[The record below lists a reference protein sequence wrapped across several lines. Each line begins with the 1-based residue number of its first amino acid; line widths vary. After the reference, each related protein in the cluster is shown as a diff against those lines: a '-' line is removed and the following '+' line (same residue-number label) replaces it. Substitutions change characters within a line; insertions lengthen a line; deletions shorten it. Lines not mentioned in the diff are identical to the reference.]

1 MRTVKTKAGN
11 SFQILSERAFEDN
24 AEIVPKYGQGCNYPT
39 GKCVE
44 GYQVD
49 YRVKVTLESGESK
62 EFNIIFQS
70 LERSDN
76 MRAYGS
82 SEMTTA
88 GQYGCDGDESEEL
101 LEFTDY
107 DNEIIEILENKAE
120 KLCKEWFD
128 NNKKTYNRS
137 YRIRN
142 TGETMIIE
150 TNEGEHIAEY
160 RFESQAF
167 ALSEIRSMYRTIDD
181 HIANGGTLGN
191 YQW

>member
-11 SFQILSERAFEDN
+11 SFQILSERAFEDE
-24 AEIVPKYGQGCNYPT
+24 AKIVSKYGQGCNYPT

-49 YRVKVTLESGESK
+49 FSIEVTLKTGESK
-62 EFNIIFQS
+62 KFYIVFQS

-76 MRAYGS
+76 LRAYSS
-82 SEMTTA
+82 SEMSTA
-88 GQYGCDGDESEEL
+88 GQYGCDDDESEEL

-128 NNKKTYNRS
+128 NN
-137 YRIRN
+137 
-142 TGETMIIE
+142 
-150 TNEGEHIAEY
+150 
-160 RFESQAF
+160 
-167 ALSEIRSMYRTIDD
+167 SEEIDWL
-181 HIANGGTLGN
+181 I
-191 YQW
+191 